1 MAFFK
6 SNYERISKLV
16 DKACLE
22 TDNERERTRKSIL
35 TLVAFIISF
44 LAIFWGCGY
53 FFLDKPYS
61 AAIPLSYAVISFLN
75 IAYYFYTKQFEFF
88 RFSQLLLIF
97 ILPFSLMWSLGGFAN
112 GSIVMVW
119 AFFAP
124 LAAMLFAD
132 AAHATRWI
140 FAFIAT
146 TIFSAY
152 IDDYLT
158 QTITPLDDTAITIFF
173 MLNLGFGFG
182 CFFLVIN
189 YFVKERENA
198 YALTLEAKKELEV
211 SNLKLQKNEVEIKKL
226 LMTDWLTGVANRRYL
241 DQRLEKELDRFH
253 RHGNPLSLIMADLD
267 NFKKINDR
275 YGHSVGDK
283 VITVFTKV
291 MKKNIR
297 TIDLISRYG
306 GEEFII
312 MLPETSLEG
321 AEDLAERIRIAMEAE
336 KVEGVSEV
344 VTASF
349 GITIAKPRDTFESL
363 LRRVDLAMYESKDKG
378 KNCCSVL

>member
-6 SNYERISKLV
+6 SSYDRISKLV
-16 DKACLE
+16 DRACLE
-22 TDNERERTRKSIL
+22 TDSERERTRKSIL
-35 TLVAFIISF
+35 TIVAFIISF
-44 LAIFWGCGY
+44 LAIFWGSGY

-61 AAIPLSYAVISFLN
+61 AAIPLSYAAISFLN
-75 IAYYFYTKQFEFF
+75 IAYYFYTKHFEFF

-112 GSIVMVW
+112 GSIVMIW

-132 AAHATRWI
+132 ATHATRWI

-146 TIFSAY
+146 TIFSAC
-152 IDDYLT
+152 IDDYLS
-158 QTITPLDDTAITIFF
+158 QTITPLNDTAITIFF
-173 MLNLGFGFG
+173 MLNSGFGFG
-182 CFFLVIN
+182 CIFLVIN

-253 RHGNPLSLIMADLD
+253 RHGNPLSIIMADLD
-267 NFKKINDR
+267 NFKNINDR

-283 VITVFTKV
+283 VITVFTQV
-291 MKKNIR
+291 MKKSIR

>member
-6 SNYERISKLV
+6 SSYEQISRLV

-22 TDNERERTRKSIL
+22 TDNDREKTRKSIL
-35 TLVAFIISF
+35 TIVAFIISF

-53 FFLDKPYS
+53 FLLDKPYS
-61 AAIPLSYAVISFLN
+61 AAIPLSYAAISFLS
-75 IAYYFYTKQFEFF
+75 ITYYFFTKRFELF
-88 RFSQLLLIF
+88 RFTQLLLIF

-112 GSIVMVW
+112 GSVVMLW
-119 AFFAP
+119 AFFTP
-124 LAAMLFAD
+124 LAAMFFAD
-132 AAHATRWI
+132 MTHATRWI
-140 FAFIAT
+140 YAFIAM

-152 IDDYLT
+152 IDNYVS
-158 QTITPLDDTAITIFF
+158 QAVTPLNDTAINIFF
-173 MLNLGFGFG
+173 VLNLGVGFG

-189 YFVKERENA
+189 YFVSEREQA
-198 YALTLEAKKELEV
+198 YALTLKAKQELEN
-211 SNLKLQKNEVEIKKL
+211 SNVKLQKNEEEIKKL

-241 DQRLEKELDRFH
+241 DQRLEKELNRFH

-275 YGHSVGDK
+275 YGHSIGDK
-283 VITVFTKV
+283 VITIFTQV

-297 TIDLISRYG
+297 NIDLISRYG

-312 MLPETSLEG
+312 MLPETSQDG
-321 AEDLAERIRIAMEAE
+321 AVELAERIRIAMEAE
-336 KVEGVSEV
+336 KIDSVSEV

-349 GITIAKPRDTFESL
+349 GITIAKPRDTFESI

-378 KNCCSVL
+378 KNCCSTL